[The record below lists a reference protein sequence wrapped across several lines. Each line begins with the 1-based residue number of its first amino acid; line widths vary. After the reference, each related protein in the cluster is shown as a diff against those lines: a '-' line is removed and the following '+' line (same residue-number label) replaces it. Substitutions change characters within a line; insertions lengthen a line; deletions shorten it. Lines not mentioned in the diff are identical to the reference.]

1 MSHGRRAE
9 TVDREHAELSIV
21 RQCELLKISRSVYY
35 YEPKGEGELNLNL
48 MRRIDEQFLETPFYG
63 SRQMV
68 RHLRR
73 QGHPIGRKRIRR
85 LMRKMGI
92 SAIYQTPRTSKPH
105 PEHKIYPY
113 LLRDVSITRPDHA
126 WCADITYIPMRRGFL
141 YLVAI
146 MDWASRSVLAW
157 RLSNS
162 MDPSFCVEALEEAIA
177 RYGKPEIFNT
187 DQGSQFTSD
196 EFTRVL
202 KDHGIA
208 ISMDGKG
215 RWMDNVFIERLWR
228 SLKYECVYLHDFQTG
243 SQARAGIGRWI
254 EFYNHERPHSS
265 LGDSTPMETYRQPMA
280 A

>member
-1 MSHGRRAE
+1 MSRGRRAE
-9 TVDREHAELSIV
+9 TVDPKHAELSIV

-35 YEPKGEGELNLNL
+35 YDPKGEGELNLNL
-48 MRRIDEQFLETPFYG
+48 MRKIDEQFLETPFYG

-73 QGHPIGRKRIRR
+73 QGYHIGRKRIRR

-92 SAIYQTPRTSKPH
+92 TAIYQTPRTSKPH

-113 LLRDVSITRPDHA
+113 LLRNVSITRPDHA

-187 DQGSQFTSD
+187 DQGSQFTSY
-196 EFTRVL
+196 EFTQVL
-202 KDHGIA
+202 KDNGIA

-228 SLKYECVYLHDFQTG
+228 SLKYECVYLYDFQTG
-243 SQARAGIGRWI
+243 SQAREGIGRWI
-254 EFYNHERPHSS
+254 DFYDHERPHSS
-265 LGDSTPMETYRQPMA
+265 LGDSTPMEMYRHRMA

>member
-1 MSHGRRAE
+1 MSHGRKAE
-9 TVDREHAELSIV
+9 KVDPKHSELSIV
-21 RQCELLKISRSVYY
+21 RQCELLKMSRSSYY
-35 YEPKGEGELNLNL
+35 YDPKGETELNLNL

-73 QGHPIGRKRIRR
+73 QGYNIGRKRIRR
-85 LMRKMGI
+85 LMRTMGI
-92 SAIYQTPRTSKPH
+92 TAIYQTPRTSKPH

-113 LLRDVSITRPDHA
+113 LLRNVSITRPDHV

-187 DQGSQFTSD
+187 DQGSQFTSY
-196 EFTRVL
+196 EFTQVL
-202 KDHGIA
+202 KDNGIA

-243 SQARAGIGRWI
+243 SQARDGIGRWI
-254 EFYNHERPHSS
+254 EFYDHERPHSS
-265 LGDSTPMETYRQPMA
+265 LGDSTPMEMYRQRMVA
-280 A
+280 